1 MKPILRLLILGLAVL
16 VIGAMQDA
24 RAQTAGD
31 AAAFSVTYIEVM
43 PAARDTAAALLTE
56 LGGASRKDAPN
67 LRFEVLQRLDR
78 PNHFAVVEAWKDQ
91 KAREANGPAAHT
103 RQSRE
108 KLQPLLSAA
117 YDERPHTGLAVGSLA
132 AGAGARGAAAYAVT
146 HVDITP
152 PKKDDGIAALQQL
165 AGPSRMDAG
174 NLRYEV
180 WQQNS
185 RPNHFTLVEIW
196 KDHAALEGHEVAAHT
211 RRFRDSLL
219 PMSGSLYDQ
228 RPYKALDSPRLK

>member
-1 MKPILRLLILGLAVL
+1 MNPILRLLILGTAVLAVGVL
-16 VIGAMQDA
+16 HDA
-24 RAQTAGD
+24 RTQTAGD
-31 AAAFSVTYIEVM
+31 AAAFSVTYIEVL
-43 PAARDTAAALLTE
+43 PAARETAAATLKA
-56 LGGASRKDAPN
+56 LGAASRKDTAN

-78 PNHFAVVEAWKDQ
+78 PNHFAILEAWKDQ

-117 YDERPHTGLAVGSLA
+117 YDERPHTELAVGSIA
-132 AGAGARGAAAYAVT
+132 AGAGARGAAVSAVT
-146 HVDITP
+146 HVDMIP
-152 PKKDDGIAALQQL
+152 PKKDDGIAALQQW

-174 NLRYEV
+174 NLRDEV

-211 RRFRDSLL
+211 RRFRDLL
-219 PMSGSLYDQ
+219 LSMSGSLYDQ
-228 RPYKALDSPRLK
+228 RLYKALD